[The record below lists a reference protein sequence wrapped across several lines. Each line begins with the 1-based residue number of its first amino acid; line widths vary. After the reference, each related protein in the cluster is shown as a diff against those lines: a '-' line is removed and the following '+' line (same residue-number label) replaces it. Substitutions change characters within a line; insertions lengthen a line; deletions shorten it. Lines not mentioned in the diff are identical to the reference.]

1 MSSLS
6 LTHSYLITN
15 YVREGFY
22 IMKRRVVMN
31 FKGSIITFY
40 LISFLR
46 NIWQSLSEAIN
57 NFHFVFHLLNLSI
70 HLSIFEN
77 KSYPQQI
84 HTDSALIS
92 LIPVFFEVVQRKVFM
107 NQHLRITQ
115 SSGVVHQERY
125 SSQLLTEL

>member
-6 LTHSYLITN
+6 LTHLFLITN

-40 LISFLR
+40 SISFQR

-57 NFHFVFHLLNLSI
+57 NFHFVFHLMNLSI

-77 KSYPQQI
+77 KSCPQQI

-92 LIPVFFEVVQRKVFM
+92 LIPVFFEVVQRKAFM

-115 SSGVVHQERY
+115 SCGVVHQERY
-125 SSQLLTEL
+125 SSQLLTEP

>member
-6 LTHSYLITN
+6 LTHSFLITN

-40 LISFLR
+40 SISFLR

-57 NFHFVFHLLNLSI
+57 NFHFVFHLMNLSI

-77 KSYPQQI
+77 KSYPQSI

-107 NQHLRITQ
+107 NQHLCITQ

-125 SSQLLTEL
+125 SS

>member
-6 LTHSYLITN
+6 LTHSFLITN

-40 LISFLR
+40 SISFLR

-57 NFHFVFHLLNLSI
+57 NFHFVFHLMNLSI

-77 KSYPQQI
+77 KSYPQSI

-107 NQHLRITQ
+107 IQHLRITQ

-125 SSQLLTEL
+125 SS